1 MNPLCRLLSPLL
13 AAPLLL
19 AGCAGAPPQLLPEPP
34 PPLLELQTAAELH
47 IDADCRLT
55 GGQVV
60 RVDYAV
66 RTDGQVETPRAVGGS
81 QCLGAGLERWVA
93 SFRYAP
99 VAETVAATLEW
110 MPVLP

>member
-1 MNPLCRLLSPLL
+1 MNPLLRLPPSLL
-13 AAPLLL
+13 AALLLL
-19 AGCAGAPPQLLPEPP
+19 AGCAGAPSQLPEPP
-34 PPLLELQTAAELH
+34 PPLLELQTAGTLQ

-66 RTDGQVETPRAVGGS
+66 RADGQVEAPRAVGGS
-81 QCLGAGLERWVA
+81 ECLGAGLERWVA

-99 VAETVAATLEW
+99 VPETVAATLEW